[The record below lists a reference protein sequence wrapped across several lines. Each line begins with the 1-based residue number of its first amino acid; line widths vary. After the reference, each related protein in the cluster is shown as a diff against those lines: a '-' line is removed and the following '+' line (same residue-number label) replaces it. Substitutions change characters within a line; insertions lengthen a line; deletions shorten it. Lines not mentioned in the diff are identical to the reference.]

1 VHGRS
6 TQRSEEESLTKK
18 TYDGDAIQKREQFFM
33 DIFLQQ
39 LANGLTIGSIFA
51 LVALG
56 YTMVYGVMKLI
67 NFAHGDMV
75 AASAFVG
82 LTIYTQV
89 MGQATSLIAVIAI
102 FLLSAVVMACVGI
115 LLERLA
121 YRPLREAPRLS
132 AVVSALGASLVI
144 QNGIMLIWGPQMR
157 IFPEL
162 IPQVYWDINGVVI
175 SLIQVLILALSL
187 ILMVALYL
195 FVEKTRVGAAIRASA
210 IDQDA
215 ARLMGINVNQVIA
228 LIFIIGSSLGAVGGL
243 FIGLYYR
250 GITFNM
256 GWQYGLYAFIA
267 AILGGIGNIPGA
279 MLGGMMLGLFQ
290 AFIAG
295 YVSSTWADAF
305 TFILLILILIVRP
318 TGLLGERVAEK
329 V

>member
-1 VHGRS
+1 
-6 TQRSEEESLTKK
+6 
-18 TYDGDAIQKREQFFM
+18 M

-39 LANGLTIGSIFA
+39 LANGLTIGSMFA

-56 YTMVYGVMKLI
+56 YTMVYGVMRLI
-67 NFAHGDMV
+67 NFAHGDLV

-82 LTIYTQV
+82 LTVYAQV
-89 MGQATSLIAVIAI
+89 MGQATSLAAVIAI
-102 FLLSAVVMACVGI
+102 FLLTAGIMAVIGV

-121 YRPLREAPRLS
+121 YRPLRNAPRLS

-144 QNGIMLIWGPQMR
+144 QNGVMLIWGPQMR

-162 IPQVYWDINGVVI
+162 VPQVYYTFGGVVI
-175 SLIQVLILALSL
+175 SLMQVVILVLSL
-187 ILMVALYL
+187 ILMIALYL
-195 FVEKTRVGAAIRASA
+195 FVEKTRMGAAIRAAS

-215 ARLMGINVNQVIA
+215 ARLMGINVNQVIV
-228 LIFIIGSSLGAVGGL
+228 LIFVIGSSLGAVGGL

-267 AILGGIGNIPGA
+267 AIMGGIGNIPGA
-279 MLGGMMLGLFQ
+279 MLGGMLLGLFN

-305 TFILLILILIVRP
+305 TFVLLIVILIVRP
-318 TGLLGERVAEK
+318 TGILGERVAEK